1 MVNQICSVFRFQQL
15 TLTTTRTSIPIAD
28 AGVVRLD
35 RAFDELSFGLY
46 LLARHI
52 NNFTQ
57 RRLQFRVL
65 NHFFFNWLQ
74 WLHQFIYDLV
84 LICILDLRHLILPI
98 KLVLLR
104 DQCSI
109 PNLIISAARGPRSLY
124 QFFEVIEAND
134 YARNII
140 ESLLVDAFVE
150 TSVHSG
156 ATSSMHGLR

>member
-1 MVNQICSVFRFQQL
+1 MVNQIRGVLRLQQL
-15 TLTTTRTSIPIAD
+15 TLTTTRTRIPIAD

-46 LLARHI
+46 LLACHV

-65 NHFFFNWLQ
+65 NHFLFDWLQ
-74 WLHQFIYDLV
+74 WLHQFIEDLV

-98 KLVLLR
+98 KLVLLSDKR
-104 DQCSI
+104 SI
-109 PNLIISAARGPRSLY
+109 PNLIIPATRGPRSLY
-124 QFFEVIEAND
+124 QFLEVIEAND
-134 YARNII
+134 NARNVI

-150 TSVHSG
+150 RSVDCG